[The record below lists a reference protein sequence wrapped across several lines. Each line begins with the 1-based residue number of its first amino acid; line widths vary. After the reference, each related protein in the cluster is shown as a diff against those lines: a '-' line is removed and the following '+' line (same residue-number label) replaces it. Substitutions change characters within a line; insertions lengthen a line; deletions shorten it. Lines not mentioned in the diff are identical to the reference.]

1 MHARV
6 FIAAVGSVL
15 SSTGIVFLN
24 KWLFAF
30 DDFSFPAT
38 LTGWHLITT
47 HLVLACALRLSIF
60 TRKGLSWRV
69 KLWFSVLD
77 AVAMALQNLS
87 LNRNSV
93 NFYQTCKLCTVPV
106 IVMIE
111 KVLGKPLPN
120 AHTMLV
126 LSVITLG
133 VGLSTGANF
142 DSNSVGVVIGLG
154 ATLSTALVI
163 VATTWLQK
171 LHDLSSTQLLHNI
184 AILDGSLLVVF
195 GPALDYHLSSR
206 VLYVDYKWT
215 SESRMVFGLTCVMA
229 VLVNCITFYLLGK
242 VSPVSYQV
250 IGQAKTVIIYGVGYY
265 FFDREVSHR
274 ANVGAL
280 VALFGC
286 LVYARITLTH
296 SDDRNVSKRRASERE
311 DEQGM

>member
-1 MHARV
+1 MRARLV
-6 FIAAVGSVL
+6 VAAIGSVL

-24 KWLFAF
+24 KWLFTF

-47 HLVLACALRLSIF
+47 HLVLTGVLRLNLF
-60 TRKGLSWRV
+60 TRKALSWRA

-77 AVAMALQNLS
+77 ALAMALQNLS

-106 IVMIE
+106 IVTIE
-111 KVLGKPLPN
+111 KALGNPLPKVRV
-120 AHTMLV
+120 LFV

-142 DSNSVGVVIGLG
+142 NSNAVGVLIGLG
-154 ATLSTALVI
+154 ATLLTALVI
-163 VATTWLQK
+163 IATTWLQK
-171 LHDLSSTQLLHNI
+171 LHALSSTQLLHNV
-184 AILDGSLLVVF
+184 ALLDGLLLVVF

-215 SESRMVFGLTCVMA
+215 SQSQTVFGLTCVMA

-242 VSPVSYQV
+242 ISPVSYQV
-250 IGQAKTVIIYGVGYY
+250 IGQAKTVIIYGAGYY
-265 FFDREVSHR
+265 LFDKEVSQS
-274 ANVGAL
+274 ANVGAIIAVL
-280 VALFGC
+280 GCVA
-286 LVYARITLTH
+286 YAGISLIESENRDGLKTNV
-296 SDDRNVSKRRASERE
+296 SDDEKT
-311 DEQGM
+311 